1 MVVYLC
7 WKMADSSGPSGLAV
21 KRCDSG
27 SLSSVSMDTI
37 SALTEL
43 EDLERVYRQL
53 CKEEVS
59 INHR

>member
-1 MVVYLC
+1 
-7 WKMADSSGPSGLAV
+7 MADSGTIAE

-53 CKEEVS
+53 CSEEVG